1 MTKAWKNIG
10 LRWLPWGALLALLLI
25 TGRPALAAQDPW
37 PKRFEH
43 PKGTVVMYQPQLEDF
58 KGDVLT
64 ARAAVSVK
72 KKEWQEPVFGAIWL
86 SGHVSTDRDTR
97 MATIDQVKVT
107 DAKFPEA
114 KPEQMEQ
121 LKTFLN
127 TQMEG
132 HSIPISL
139 DRLLAALEVVHQE
152 QAGDRG
158 LKNEPPRII
167 FVAHPAVLV
176 PLDGDPKLLPVPK
189 SPLLRVANTPFLM
202 LYDPAAKTY
211 YLKGG
216 EVWLAAADFKGPWQD
231 IKQLPEPL
239 AALEAEARKAAK
251 DKDAPKE
258 VEAAAGKM
266 PEVIV
271 TTTPA
276 ELLATDG
283 EPQYTPIKDTNLL
296 FVSNTESNIFMDT
309 ATQEYLVLISGR
321 WFKTKSLTAGP
332 WTYVAPNQL
341 PADFAKIPENS
352 VKGFVLVNVAGT
364 PQAKEA
370 VLDNSIPQTAT
381 IDRKKA
387 TTKVKYAGEPKF
399 AKIPQTDLEYA
410 ENTGT
415 TVFKEGTKYYAVDQG
430 VWYEAD
436 SPNGPWKVSANP
448 PKQVDKIPPDN
459 PRYNAKYVKVYD
471 ATDDTVTVGY
481 TPGYTGSYVDNG
493 TVVYGTG
500 YDYQGYAAP
509 EAYIPPPA
517 PVTYGYGAAYDPYAG
532 SWGCQPAYYN
542 PASWLVPGL
551 VGFAAGM
558 AVGYAAWGHGPYYWG
573 GGGWW
578 GPHGYNNININ
589 NIHNNVINPRPHP
602 GPGPGPR
609 PPHWRPDGRPII
621 HPVVSPHNNL
631 YNRPG
636 NQNQLASRTGKP
648 GVQPASAV
656 KPERPG
662 QGGKTRPET
671 KPAQAVKPKPAQPKP
686 RPAGGPN
693 NVLADKNGQV
703 FKRDNAGNWQQRQ
716 GNQWSGAAGTKPAA
730 RPTTSPRPTPPT
742 DITRR
747 PQPGTM
753 HPTTAPR
760 PSFDS
765 SQLNRDFAARQR
777 GEMRSQN
784 LQRAQGASSYRPSPS
799 PSFSR
804 PSGGGGA
811 GGFRGAGGG
820 RRR

>member
-1 MTKAWKNIG
+1 
-10 LRWLPWGALLALLLI
+10 
-25 TGRPALAAQDPW
+25 
-37 PKRFEH
+37 
-43 PKGTVVMYQPQLEDF
+43 
-58 KGDVLT
+58 
-64 ARAAVSVK
+64 
-72 KKEWQEPVFGAIWL
+72 
-86 SGHVSTDRDTR
+86 
-97 MATIDQVKVT
+97 
-107 DAKFPEA
+107 
-114 KPEQMEQ
+114 
-121 LKTFLN
+121 
-127 TQMEG
+127 
-132 HSIPISL
+132 
-139 DRLLAALEVVHQE
+139 
-152 QAGDRG
+152 
-158 LKNEPPRII
+158 
-167 FVAHPAVLV
+167 VLV

-202 LYDPAAKTY
+202 LYEPAAKTY

-216 EVWLAAADFKGPWQD
+216 ADWLAATDLKGPWQD
-231 IKQLPEPL
+231 VKKLPE
-239 AALEAEARKAAK
+239 AITALEAEAKKAAPGK
-251 DKDAPKE
+251 ASTKE
-258 VEAAAGKM
+258 VEATAGKM

-283 EPQYTPIKDTNLL
+283 EPQYTPIKATNLL

-321 WFKTKSLTAGP
+321 WFKTKSLAAGP

-352 VKGFVLVNVAGT
+352 AKGFVLVNVAGT
-364 PQAKEA
+364 SQAKEA

-387 TTKVKYAGEPKF
+387 TTKVAYAGEPKF
-399 AKIPQTDLEYA
+399 AKIPETDLEYA

-415 TVFKEGTKYYAVDQG
+415 TVFKEGTRYYAVDQG

-436 SPNGPWKVSANP
+436 SPNGPWKVSATP
-448 PKQVDKIPPDN
+448 PQQVDKIPPDN
-459 PRYNAKYVKVYD
+459 PRYNAKYVKVYE

-500 YDYQGYAAP
+500 YDYAGYAAP
-509 EAYIPPPA
+509 EVYIPPPA
-517 PVTYGYGAAYDPYAG
+517 PVTYGYAAAYDPYAG

-589 NIHNNVINPRPHP
+589 NIHNNIINPRP
-602 GPGPGPR
+602 GPGPH

-621 HPVVSPHNNL
+621 HPVVSPQNRSNI

-636 NQNQLASRTGKP
+636 NQGNLAART
-648 GVQPASAV
+648 Q
-656 KPERPG
+656 
-662 QGGKTRPET
+662 RPET
-671 KPAQAVKPKPAQPKP
+671 RPASQVKPATQPARPGQAVKPGTQPGKPGPAAGTRPAATQPKV
-686 RPAGGPN
+686 RPAGGQN
-693 NVLADKNGQV
+693 NVLADKNGHV
-703 FKRDNAGNWQQRQ
+703 YKRDNAGNWQQRQ
-716 GNQWSGAAGTKPAA
+716 GNQWSGAGAAKPAA
-730 RPTTSPRPTPPT
+730 RPATSPRPTPPT

-753 HPTTAPR
+753 HPPTATR
-760 PSFDS
+760 PSYDS
-765 SQLNRDFAARQR
+765 GQLNRDYQARQR
-777 GEMRSQN
+777 GETRTQNFQRS
-784 LQRAQGASSYRPSPS
+784 QGASYSRPSPS
-799 PSFSR
+799 PSASFSR
-804 PSGGGGA
+804 PSGGGGGGA
-811 GGFRGAGGG
+811 GFHGAGGG